1 VPMSA
6 IHSGWSARQAKLA
19 TRAGM
24 GSCQGRVCGPAL
36 HHLFGMT
43 TDTVRLPVVPTSIGV
58 LADLT
63 ASLNDSQGAP

>member
-1 VPMSA
+1 MSA
-6 IHSGWSARQAKLA
+6 IHSGWGARQAKLI
-19 TRAGM
+19 TRVGM

-63 ASLNDSQGAP
+63 ASLNDPQGAP